1 MNTQKQRI
9 REYILEHGSITPRQ
23 AMDEL
28 GVMRLAARIS
38 ELIKDGDII
47 TTEVV
52 TDKNRYGQVVRYA
65 RYRRGF

>member
-9 REYILEHGSITPRQ
+9 REYIQEHGSITPRQ

>member
-9 REYILEHGSITPRQ
+9 REYIREHGSITPRQ

-38 ELIKDGDII
+38 ELIKDGDTI

>member
-1 MNTQKQRI
+1 MDSLFKTVQQPK
-9 REYILEHGSITPRQ
+9 EASLSEKVARQ
-23 AMDEL
+23 
-28 GVMRLAARIS
+28 IS
-38 ELIKDGDII
+38 ELIKDGDTI

>member
-9 REYILEHGSITPRQ
+9 REYIREHGSITPRQ